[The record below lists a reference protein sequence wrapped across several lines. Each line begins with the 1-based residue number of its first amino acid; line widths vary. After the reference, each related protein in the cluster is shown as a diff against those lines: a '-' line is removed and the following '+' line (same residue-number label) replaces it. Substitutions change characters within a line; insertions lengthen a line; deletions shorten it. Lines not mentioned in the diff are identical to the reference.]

1 MSVGMKPHSFSQS
14 TSRIFPASHTLSKRP
29 KQMQRASVTRRR
41 SMVVDDTS
49 PRSSPPCRICV
60 HRLSG
65 WQSTLRLQVHD
76 ELVYEIASD
85 KAESIARRLRD
96 VMEGIVETKLLS
108 GVPIIA
114 EIAIGPNW
122 GAVERIAR

>member
-1 MSVGMKPHSFSQS
+1 MKPHSFSRS
-14 TSRIFPASHTLSKRP
+14 TSRIFPASRTLSKRP

-41 SMVVDDTS
+41 SMVVDDTLIEKEGW
-49 PRSSPPCRICV
+49 RSEV
-60 HRLSG
+60 RL
-65 WQSTLRLQVHD
+65 LLQVHD

-96 VMEGIVETKLLS
+96 VMEGIVATKLLS